1 MKLNKL
7 MTALVAVM
15 TGFAAT
21 ATAQV
26 AKIGET
32 SYETLAE
39 AVVAAEN
46 GAVVTMTA
54 DVALANGITVAGKA
68 LTLDLNGKTVSGVC
82 NSSQSCLVYVENN
95 ANLTVK
101 SGATGGKLTFAAGT
115 SNVGWTV
122 DVKGALVLQSG
133 TIELTGGWSIGYA
146 VDVRPN
152 AWGAAYE
159 NPTVF
164 TMEGGELI
172 SSDGAVRVAS
182 SSSPIHKD
190 VSASFVMNGGRIDAA
205 WDGVF
210 VQQSDAVYDAL
221 NVTFNGGKVESDLAP
236 VRVYGPAP
244 TSYVN
249 EQDCM
254 NIALN
259 GGEMEYTGS
268 DSKTWIIE
276 GVLLAGGGSSY
287 ETIQK
292 SGDIVA
298 TEAFVSANAPA
309 DGLVWQANGDG
320 TYSVVDEAT
329 VAGTAVAKVNGVTY
343 TTLAEAFAAA
353 DGKTVT
359 LLEDVELQETLV
371 VTGTTT
377 LDLNGKTISQTK
389 LQTAGYSMIENDG
402 NLTIEDNVGGGKIS
416 YTDSGNGGGYVSNT
430 IMNRGTL
437 TLNSGTVENL
447 SSATVANNGFPY
459 AIDSSIWGPAAEVH
473 TIINGGTVHCK
484 SYSAL
489 RLRADSATEPV
500 NITVNGGEIAGC
512 IEVQL
517 PSKSEAGQGQLTI
530 TGGKI
535 SNTGTANAIF
545 VFGSNGTAENLALS
559 ITDGEVSGN
568 VTVKSSVGANFDSQF
583 ISGGTFNTDVTAFCE
598 HWHEVTSVDG
608 KYEVAVQDKIT
619 LKDGEFTQFAND
631 MDIKVASINYTRKFK
646 YAKVWNAVFLPFEV
660 ALSEDFL
667 EKYDV
672 AEWTGVQ
679 ANVSDDVLESW
690 GIELTKIKD
699 PAAVLQANRAYF
711 IYVKDAK
718 DLTFEVSLTNAT
730 LFATVADNK
739 EELTVDGVMT
749 CTMSGNYKKLTGAEL
764 EKAWVVS
771 ASGQWIHAGSMNP
784 FRVLMTRKMIGDVE
798 APTTSA
804 NTMRVI
810 IREPNGT
817 TAIEDAVIDAVQDN
831 VVYDLQGRRVANPI
845 KGGVYI
851 VNGKKVV
858 KK

>member
-1 MKLNKL
+1 MI
-7 MTALVAVM
+7 ALVAVM
-15 TGFAAT
+15 TGFATT

-32 SYETLAE
+32 PYATLAE
-39 AVVAAEN
+39 AVAAAEN

-68 LTLDLNGKTVSGVC
+68 MTLDLNGKTVSGVC

-101 SGATGGKLTFAAGT
+101 DGATGGKLTFAKGT

-133 TIELTGGWSIGYA
+133 TIELTGSWSIGYA

-164 TMEGGELI
+164 TMAGGELI

-182 SSSPIHKD
+182 SSSSNYKD

-205 WDGVF
+205 WDGIF

-221 NVTFNGGKVESDLAP
+221 NVTINGGKVESDYAP

-244 TSYVN
+244 TGYVN
-249 EQDCM
+249 KEDCM

-259 GGEMEYTGS
+259 GGEMKYTGS

-287 ETIQK
+287 ETITE

-298 TEAFVSANAPA
+298 TEEFVAAHAPA
-309 DGLVWQANGDG
+309 EGYEWQANGDG
-320 TYSVVDEAT
+320 SYSVVD
-329 VAGTAVAKVNGVTY
+329 VAVAVVDGARFS
-343 TTLAEAFAAA
+343 TLSAAFAAA

-359 LLEDVELQETLV
+359 LIADVEVQETVV

-389 LQTAGYSMIENDG
+389 NQTDNYSMIQNDG
-402 NLTIEDNVGGGKIS
+402 NLTIVDNLGGGKIS
-416 YTDSGNGGGYVSNT
+416 YTDSGNGGEYVSNT

-437 TLNSGTVENL
+437 TLNSGTIENL
-447 SSATVANNGFPY
+447 SSATVAKNGYPY

-473 TIINGGTVHCK
+473 TIINGGTVYCK

-500 NITVNGGEIAGC
+500 NITVNGGEISGC

-517 PSKSEAGQGQLTI
+517 ATSAAGQGQLSI

-583 ISGGTFNTDVTAFCE
+583 ISGGTFSTDVTAFCE
-598 HWHEVTSVDG
+598 HWHEVTLVDG
-608 KYEVAVQDKIT
+608 KYEVAVQDKIE
-619 LKDGEFTQFAND
+619 LEDGEFTQFAND
-631 MDIKVASINYTRKFK
+631 MNIEVASINYTRKFK
-646 YAKVWNAVFLPFEV
+646 NAKVWNAVFLPFEV

-699 PAAVLQANRAYF
+699 PAAVLQANRPYF

-718 DLTFEVSLTNAT
+718 DLTFKVSLTNAT
-730 LFATVADNK
+730 LFATDADNK
-739 EELTVDGVMT
+739 VELPVDGVMT

-784 FRVLMTRKMIGDVE
+784 FRVLMTRKLADGID
-798 APTTSA
+798 APTATSS
-804 NTMRVI
+804 TMRVI

-817 TAIEDAVIDAVQDN
+817 TAIEDAVIDVLQDN